1 MRGLLIY
8 DLLVGPTILITG
20 ALMTDTTLAQALGG
34 MVSIPQFFI
43 WRLVWSADDNKFLK
57 TPCYP
62 DGSVYIMEAK
72 DPANWMTHA
81 DAVATLAKLEG
92 NGTQYALG
100 FYLTK
105 STGYWFFDLD
115 GCFNRDTGEL
125 SEVANYAMQALPG
138 AACEWSSSGRGLHFF
153 GRGTVP
159 PHRCTYKPANLE
171 FYTEGRGIAFGLSGR
186 ATGAADT
193 DHTNAINIICAHWF
207 PPTPEV
213 SHGSGPRS
221 EWRGPTDDGEL
232 LRRAM
237 ASGSVASKLGYKA
250 SFADLWNRN
259 VPMLAKSFP
268 PSKDSKEFGESD
280 ADAALAMQL
289 AFWTG
294 CDADRIE
301 RLMLQSALKRD
312 KWDKRVHETYL
323 RELTIA
329 NACASVSRVLQDEE
343 KVQKLDVSV
352 TAEQRNVM
360 EDWITRVVNAEE
372 LDLRNTVIPAI
383 AADRTIE
390 MLDRERLA
398 LLIKER
404 LAVFQIPATIGQ
416 CRKMV
421 SMQAVESEVSTDAG
435 IPAFA
440 TEHVYVRQGD
450 AFFHLPTATP
460 LSRTAFQATYN
471 RAMPAKQN
479 GDKEDAAKWCLERW
493 GTSTVHDL
501 MYHPRREPVFHHDGQ
516 PYANLYSEKSV
527 PPSTEYTAQ
536 GVECI
541 RLFARHLELFCGSRP
556 DVYGHFLA
564 WLAFNVQNPGV
575 KVRYAPILKGIPGDG
590 KSIITKI
597 LRAAMGDR
605 NVNEVGPAIVMNS
618 GGFTDW
624 AQGACV
630 IALEEMMMQGK
641 NRYAMANAIKENI
654 TNDRVTINR
663 KGRAQLPII
672 NVSNFICF
680 TNHSNAVPLEDNDRR
695 WWVIFSPYA
704 SIADAAKAHGVADM
718 GQVLASI
725 AYGADRHGGEIRKWL
740 LEMPIPVTFD
750 PNGHAPY
757 TDEKMSMLESG
768 EDGEHSIA
776 RQVIETGAPGVTY
789 EALSSSCLTAAMRA
803 ICILEGADVPKGSK
817 VNSMLNDIGYQAI
830 GTMKIQ
836 SKIHRVWVKPGVS
849 RDRARALI
857 ESGYTVSSQV

>member
-1 MRGLLIY
+1 
-8 DLLVGPTILITG
+8 
-20 ALMTDTTLAQALGG
+20 MTEIALAQALGG
-34 MVSIPQFFI
+34 MINIPQFFV
-43 WRLVWSADDNKFLK
+43 WRLEWVAAENKFHK

-62 DGSVYIMEAK
+62 DGSVYIMSAQ
-72 DPANWMTHA
+72 DPANWKTYA
-81 DAVATLAKLEG
+81 EAVAIINSLQG
-92 NGTQYALG
+92 NGVQYALG
-100 FYLTK
+100 FYLTAN
-105 STGYWFFDLD
+105 TGYWFFDLD
-115 GCFNRDTGEL
+115 GCLNKATGEL
-125 SEVANYAMQALPG
+125 SAVADYAMKALPG
-138 AACEWSSSGRGLHFF
+138 AACEWSSSGNGLHFF
-153 GRGTVP
+153 GRGLVP
-159 PHRCTYKPANLE
+159 PHSCTYKAANLE
-171 FYTEGRGIAFGLSGR
+171 FYTEGRGIAFGLTGM
-186 ATGAADT
+186 ATGCADT
-193 DHTNAINIICAHWF
+193 DHTNAINIICNHWF
-207 PPTPEV
+207 PQTPDV
-213 SHGSGPRS
+213 SHGSGPRP
-221 EWRGPTDDGEL
+221 EWRGPTDDAEL

-237 ASGSVASKLGYKA
+237 ASGSAASKLGYKA
-250 SFADLWNRN
+250 AFSDLWTRN
-259 VPMLAKSFP
+259 VPMLAKTFP
-268 PSKDSKEFGESD
+268 PSDTGSEFGESE

-301 RLMLQSALKRD
+301 RLMLQSALKRE

-329 NACASVSRVLQDEE
+329 RACASVSRVLVDEE
-343 KVQKLDVSV
+343 RVQKLDVSV
-352 TAEQRNVM
+352 SAEQVTATG
-360 EDWITRVVNAEE
+360 DWISRVVNAEE
-372 LDLRNTVIPAI
+372 LELRNTVIPAI
-383 AADRTIE
+383 AADRSIE
-390 MLDRERLA
+390 MLDRDRLA
-398 LLIKER
+398 SLIKER
-404 LAVFQIPATIGQ
+404 LAVFHIPATIGQ

-421 SMQAVESEVSTDAG
+421 ATEKAEDDVPTND
-435 IPAFA
+435 IPPFA

-450 AFFHLPTATP
+450 AFFHLPTATA

-471 RAMPAKQN
+471 RAMPPKAN

-493 GTSTVHDL
+493 GTTTVHDL
-501 MYHPRREPVFHHDGQ
+501 MYHPRRDPVFVHDGQ

-527 PPSTEYTAQ
+527 PAVAEYTAE

-541 RLFARHLELFCGSRP
+541 RLFARHLELFCGGRP

-590 KSIITKI
+590 KSIITKM

-704 SIADAAKAHGVADM
+704 SIADAAKAHGVGDI
-718 GQVLASI
+718 GQVLATI
-725 AYGADRHGGEIRKWL
+725 AIGADKHSGEIRKWL
-740 LEMPIPVTFD
+740 LEMPIPATFD

-757 TDEKMSMLESG
+757 TDEKMSMLASG

-789 EALSSSCLTAAMRA
+789 EALSSSCLTNAMRA

-817 VNSMLNDIGYQAI
+817 VNSMLNDIGYQSI

-857 ESGYTVSSQV
+857 EAGYVVSSPV